1 MLTEEL
7 ECQDGSLD
15 SALKALEQW
24 GGPRVGDARRRSL
37 GQGPRAGQGWQEGVR
52 ESTLTETAHPGQA
65 PQ

>member
-24 GGPRVGDARRRSL
+24 GGRRVGDARRVVWSRAQ
-37 GQGPRAGQGWQEGVR
+37 GQDSVG
-52 ESTLTETAHPGQA
+52 
-65 PQ
+65 

>member
-1 MLTEEL
+1 MLTGEL

-24 GGPRVGDARRRSL
+24 GGWRVGDARKSSL

-52 ESTLTETAHPGQA
+52 ESVLTESAHPGQA
-65 PQ
+65 P